1 MQTEP
6 ALAAIAVTLQGPM
19 RSLAPMARRL
29 ETAGARSLWAGDYFQ
44 SGLVRAAVLGAA
56 TVNASV
62 GTHVLQAFA
71 RSPLATALAATDLQE
86 LTGGRFVLGL
96 GSQFPAANRRWHGVA
111 VERPVA
117 ALREYVA
124 AVRTLLAASGGESV
138 SFDGQQF
145 GYRVPPFRGATALPP
160 PPVWVGGAGPA
171 MVRLA
176 AEVADGLAGHLLW
189 TYAHVR
195 DEVRPVL
202 GACGIPLT
210 VPRLVGS
217 RAVPGA
223 HADVLRALAHYIV
236 TPGYEKLLVRQDI
249 DLDRA
254 RLLAAVRHHDAKTIS
269 RLVEPYAGRWCIRD
283 AAELARHQALA
294 AAHGVDQ
301 LMLLVPGG
309 AADPARVEVHER
321 ALADL
326 LAVTSPAGA
335 AS

>member
-1 MQTEP
+1 MSAQP
-6 ALAAIAVTLQGPM
+6 SAAISVTLQGPM
-19 RSLAPMARRL
+19 RSLTVTARRL
-29 ETAGARSLWAGDYFQ
+29 EAAGADSIWTGDYFQ

-56 TVNASV
+56 TTDAIV

-96 GSQFPAANRRWHGVA
+96 GSQFPAANLRWHGVTA
-111 VERPVA
+111 QRPAA
-117 ALREYVA
+117 ALREYIA
-124 AVRTLLAASGGESV
+124 AVCALLATPGDESV
-138 SFDGQQF
+138 RFDGEWF
-145 GYRVPPFRGATALPP
+145 RYSVPPFRGVTALP

-176 AEVADGLAGHLLW
+176 ADVADGLAGHLLW

-202 GACGIPLT
+202 QERGLPLS

-223 HADVLRALAHYIV
+223 RADLLAVLAHYLA
-236 TPGYEKLLVRQDI
+236 TPGYETLLAGQGIDI
-249 DLDRA
+249 DRA
-254 RLLAAVRHHDAKTIS
+254 RLLAAVR
-269 RLVEPYAGRWCIRD
+269 GRD
-283 AAELARHQALA
+283 AATIGAIVEPHAGHWCIEDAGELARHRALA
-294 AAHGVDQ
+294 AAHGVDR
-301 LMLLVPGG
+301 LMLLVPAGT
-309 AADPARVEVHER
+309 ADPSRVAAHEQ

-326 LAVTSPAGA
+326 LAAGSPA
-335 AS
+335 ASS

>member
-1 MQTEP
+1 MPIEP
-6 ALAAIAVTLQGPM
+6 PPAAIAVTLQGPM
-19 RSLAPMARRL
+19 RTLAPTARRL
-29 ETAGARSLWAGDYFQ
+29 EAAGVRSIWTGDYFQ

-96 GSQFPAANRRWHGVA
+96 GSQFPAANLRWHGVA
-111 VERPVA
+111 ADRPVA

-124 AVRTLLAASGGESV
+124 AVRALLAAPGDESV
-138 SFDGQQF
+138 SFEGQQF
-145 GYRVPPFRGATALPP
+145 GYRVPPFRGATALP

-195 DEVRPVL
+195 GEVRPVL
-202 GACGIPLT
+202 RARGIPLT
-210 VPRLVGS
+210 VPRLVGC

-223 HADVLRALAHYIV
+223 HADVLRALAHYLV
-236 TPGYEKLLVRQDI
+236 TPGYEKLLVRQGT

-254 RLLAAVRHHDAKTIS
+254 SLLAAVRDHDAETIS
-269 RLVEPYAGRWCIRD
+269 QLVEPYAGHWCIRD
-283 AAELARHQALA
+283 AGELASHQALA

-309 AADPARVEVHER
+309 AADPARVAMHER

-326 LAVTSPAGA
+326 LTATSPAGA

>member
-1 MQTEP
+1 MPPQRP
-6 ALAAIAVTLQGPM
+6 VAAIAVTLQGPM
-19 RSLAPMARRL
+19 ESLARTARRL
-29 ETAGARSLWAGDYFQ
+29 EAAGAGSIWAGDYFQ

-56 TVNASV
+56 TTRAVV

-96 GSQFPAANRRWHGVA
+96 GSQFPAANRRWHGVVA
-111 VERPVA
+111 ERPIA
-117 ALREYVA
+117 ELREYVA
-124 AVRTLLAASGGESV
+124 AVRALLAVPGDESV
-138 SFDGQQF
+138 RFDGERF
-145 GYRVPPFRGATALPP
+145 RYRVPPFRGATLPP
-160 PPVWVGGAGPA
+160 PPLLVGGAGRA

-195 DEVRPVL
+195 DEVRPAV
-202 GACGIPLT
+202 AEREIPVS

-223 HADVLRALAHYIV
+223 RADLLRTLAHYLV
-236 TPGYEKLLVRQDI
+236 TPGYQKLLARQGI
-249 DLDRA
+249 DVDRD
-254 RLLAAVRHHDAKTIS
+254 RLLAAVRGRDADTINHV
-269 RLVEPYAGRWCIRD
+269 VEPYAGHWCIQD
-283 AAELARHQALA
+283 AGELARHRELA
-294 AAHGVDQ
+294 AAHGADR
-301 LMLLVPGG
+301 LMLLAPAG
-309 AADPARVEVHER
+309 AADPARVAAHEQ

-326 LAVTSPAGA
+326 LAAGAPAGA